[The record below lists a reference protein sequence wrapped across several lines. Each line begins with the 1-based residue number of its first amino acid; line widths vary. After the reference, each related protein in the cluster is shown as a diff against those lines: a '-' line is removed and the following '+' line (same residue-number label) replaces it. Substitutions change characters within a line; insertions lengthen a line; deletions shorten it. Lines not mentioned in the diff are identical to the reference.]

1 MRILVTGATGFI
13 GGQLVR
19 HLARQGEAVRVLCR
33 SGADLKPFN
42 DLNLEIC
49 PGDILDAASVERAMA
64 GCDRVFHLAA
74 YARNWAKDANAFF
87 AVNVGGLK
95 NVLDAALKTAVKRV
109 VFTSSGVT
117 LGPSNGCVANE
128 SAARGPEFFTEYERS
143 KIVAEENIRHYLQR
157 GLEVVV
163 VNPTRVFG
171 PGLLSEA
178 NAMTKMIQLYLQGKW
193 RLVLGDG
200 RAMGNYAFVDD
211 VVEGHI
217 LAMSHGK
224 AGERYILGGENASFN
239 NLFNIIADLCGRKYR
254 LFHVPPA
261 LALAFSEIEK
271 RRAQWF
277 DHYPL
282 ITPDWVRTFLANWAC
297 SCAKAERELGYAI
310 TPLRQA
316 LATTIAWLKAR
327 NEKASR

>member
-13 GGQLVR
+13 GGQLAKLLVR
-19 HLARQGEAVRVLCR
+19 RGEAVRVLYR
-33 SGADLKPFN
+33 PGANLKPFD
-42 DLNLEIC
+42 DLNLEMC
-49 PGDILDAASVERAMA
+49 AGDVLDAASVERAMA

-74 YARNWAKDANAFF
+74 YARNWAKDPNTFF

-95 NVLDAALKTAVKRV
+95 NVLDTALKNRVKKV
-109 VFTSSGVT
+109 VFTSSVVT
-117 LGPSNGCVANE
+117 FGPSNGCVVNE
-128 SAARGPEFFTEYERS
+128 SAVRAPEFFTEYERS
-143 KIVAEENIRHYLQR
+143 KFVAEESIRQYLQR
-157 GLEVVV
+157 GLAVVI

-171 PGLLSEA
+171 PGLLCEA
-178 NAMTKMIQLYLQGKW
+178 NAITKMIQLYLQGKW
-193 RLVLGDG
+193 RLVLGNG
-200 RAMGNYAFVDD
+200 SEIGNYAFVND
-211 VVEGHI
+211 VVAGHL

-224 AGERYILGGENASFN
+224 AGERYILGGENVSFN
-239 NLFNIIADLCGRKYR
+239 DLFNMIADLCGRSYR

-261 LALAFSEIEK
+261 FALAFSEVEK
-271 RRAQWF
+271 CRAQWF

-316 LATTIAWLKAR
+316 LATTIAWLKTR
-327 NEKASR
+327 KE